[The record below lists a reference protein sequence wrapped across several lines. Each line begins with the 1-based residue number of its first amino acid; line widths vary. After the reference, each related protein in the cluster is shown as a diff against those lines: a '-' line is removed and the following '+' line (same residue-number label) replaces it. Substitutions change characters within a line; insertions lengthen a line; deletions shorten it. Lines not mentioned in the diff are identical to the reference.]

1 MCLFEAGAS
10 MSAQDAETTIKNS
23 IVSTY
28 TIKIKEIMVDI
39 VHCRH
44 KRAAVVVISRV
55 LPISFL
61 AGFGST
67 DTVYLLVLV
76 IVMNF
81 VLIYL

>member
-10 MSAQDAETTIKNS
+10 MSAPDAETTIKNS

-44 KRAAVVVISRV
+44 KRAAVVVVV

-61 AGFGST
+61 AGF
-67 DTVYLLVLV
+67 DFQLR
-76 IVMNF
+76 
-81 VLIYL
+81 